1 MRLVAKQYFAY
12 NSLLRKRV
20 EVHGVAPLSESLKR
34 NTFFKQDVIK
44 RIARKNVVAGITFEM
59 IKLEYS
65 RDTEIGV

>member
-1 MRLVAKQYFAY
+1 M
-12 NSLLRKRV
+12 
-20 EVHGVAPLSESLKR
+20 APLSESLKR
-34 NTFFKQDVIK
+34 KTFFKQDVIK